1 MRNQAATFPADRL
14 DVSDLTGLDLDFL
27 AETILGQ
34 ALAEAAAPVPD
45 GEAYAGFNSSLP
57 TWNR

>member
-1 MRNQAATFPADRL
+1 MRNQTAVFHADRI
-14 DVSDLTGLDLDFL
+14 DVSDLTDLDLDFL

-34 ALAEAAAPVPD
+34 ALAEATGPAPE

-57 TWNR
+57 ARNR